1 MAAGPE
7 FSSNAQE
14 ALEGLSQQG
23 GDFVV
28 RSLTS
33 ELTARPHLTHLHAGG
48 MCVLVEARPEGVRWV
63 LAISPVCLESE

>member
-7 FSSNAQE
+7 FSSSAKE
-14 ALEGLSQQG
+14 SLEGLSQQG
-23 GDFVV
+23 RDFVL

-33 ELTARPHLTHLHAGG
+33 ELNARPHLTHLHAGG

-63 LAISPVCLESE
+63 TAISPVCLESD